1 MTERQVI
8 WDTFLVRIW
17 RESPGRVWRGQITHL
32 PSQTSA
38 PFATLR
44 QAEMFIR
51 RFVPVLEEL
60 PPSAQESQ

>member
-1 MTERQVI
+1 MTDTQIV

-17 RESPGRVWRGQITHL
+17 RESPGQAWRGQITHL

-44 QAEMFIR
+44 QAEAFIH
-51 RFVPVLEEL
+51 RFVPGLEEL
-60 PPSAQESQ
+60 PPPTREPR